1 MREFNFKTEYNKLLT
16 PEVVA
21 YLTQIHEYKGQQNR
35 FIEAKA
41 DALSDLLEVAKIQST
56 EASNRIEGI
65 ITTDDRLKKIV
76 RDKTMPKTRGE
87 KEIAGYRDVLA
98 TIHESHDFIPP
109 KPSIILQLHRDLYKF
124 SGKAIG
130 GSFKNSDNVI
140 AEELP
145 DGQRI
150 VRFEP
155 VPTWE
160 TPEAVT
166 ALCNAFEEAMRDTE
180 LDPLLLIPMFILDF
194 LCIHPFNDGNGRMSR
209 LLTLLLLYRSG
220 YIVGK
225 YISIE
230 KLISDTKETYYE
242 ALQASSYNWHEGTND
257 YASFVTYMLGI
268 LVAAYRDLES
278 RIELLTT
285 KGLSKP
291 DRVREII
298 KNHLGKITKS
308 EIMAQCPDI
317 SQITVQ
323 RALADLLKSGE
334 IIKLSGG
341 RYTSYTW
348 NRERE

>member
-1 MREFNFKTEYNKLLT
+1 M
-16 PEVVA
+16 
-21 YLTQIHEYKGQQNR
+21 
-35 FIEAKA
+35 
-41 DALSDLLEVAKIQST
+41 
-56 EASNRIEGI
+56 
-65 ITTDDRLKKIV
+65 
-76 RDKTMPKTRGE
+76 
-87 KEIAGYRDVLA
+87 
-98 TIHESHDFIPP
+98 
-109 KPSIILQLHRDLYKF
+109 ILQLHRDLYKY

-145 DGQRI
+145 DGQQI

-155 VPTWE
+155 VPAWE
-160 TPEAVT
+160 TPETIA
-166 ALCNAFEEAMRDTE
+166 ALCNAFEVAMQDAE
-180 LDPLLLIPMFILDF
+180 LDPLLLIPIFILDF

-220 YIVGK
+220 YVVGK

-242 ALQASSYNWHEGTND
+242 ALQTSSYNWHEGTND
-257 YASFVTYMLGI
+257 YAPFVTYMLGV
-268 LVAAYRDLES
+268 LVAAYRDFES

-291 DRVREII
+291 DRVREVI

-308 EIMAQCPDI
+308 EIMEKCPDI

-323 RALADLLKSGE
+323 RALAELLKSGE
-334 IIKLSGG
+334 IIKLGGG

>member
-21 YLTQIHEYKGQQNR
+21 YLTQIHEYKGQQNL

-41 DALSDLLEVAKIQST
+41 DALANLLEVAKIQST

-98 TIHESHDFIPP
+98 TIHESHDYIPP

-155 VPTWE
+155 VPAWE

-242 ALQASSYNWHEGTND
+242 ALQASAYNWHEEAND
-257 YASFVTYMLGI
+257 YAPFVTYMLGI
-268 LVAAYRDLES
+268 LVAAYRDFES